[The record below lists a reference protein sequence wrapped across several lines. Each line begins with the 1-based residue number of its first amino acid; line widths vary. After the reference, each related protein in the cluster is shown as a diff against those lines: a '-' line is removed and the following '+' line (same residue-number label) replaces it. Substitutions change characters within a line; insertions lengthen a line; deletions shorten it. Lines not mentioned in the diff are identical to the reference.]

1 MKKLISVAAIVL
13 TLAGCAS
20 VAKVDSGDRP
30 IGDRLVVTLDGPW
43 NQFNAPNP
51 GPAQIWT
58 MEGVPVDQ
66 LLLYSGIKNG
76 QAIHAERAG
85 PAGADKP
92 KVFAFRSNMQPDEVV
107 ALFEGMLTRD
117 GSRFELVK
125 LEPAAFGGGKGFRFD
140 YALTR
145 KVDNVQLRGFGY
157 GMVSKGE
164 LFAIVYMAPKIAFFA
179 RHAPKVEQ
187 MCRSARVKDA

>member
-1 MKKLISVAAIVL
+1 MKKLFSVAVFAF

-20 VAKVDSGDRP
+20 VAKVESGDRA
-30 IGDRLVVTLDGPW
+30 IGDRLMVTLDGPW
-43 NQFNAPNP
+43 NQLHAPGL
-51 GPAQIWT
+51 GPAQTWT
-58 MEGVPVDQ
+58 MEGLPVDQ

-76 QAIHAERAG
+76 QAIHPERAG

-92 KVFAFRSNMQPDEVV
+92 KVFAFRSTMQPDEIV

-125 LEPAAFGGGKGFRFD
+125 LEPATFGGGKGFRFD

-157 GMVSKGE
+157 GTVSKGE

-187 MCRSARVKDA
+187 MCRSAKVKDA